1 MNNSGNNS
9 PLQRVGVLGGGAWGT
24 ALAQVAASAGRDVT
38 LWAFE
43 PELVEAINSAHANT
57 LYLPGITLSP
67 TVTAVNALEAL
78 AHCDVIL
85 AVAPAQHL
93 RGTLRRLAPAL
104 DPKTPIVLCAKGIEQ
119 TSLSLMSDVLAAEAP
134 REAAAVL
141 SGPGFAG
148 DVARGK
154 PTATTI
160 ACPDPALG
168 QRLVKAL
175 GVATFR
181 PYLSDDLVGAQIGG
195 AAKNVIAVACGIAE
209 GRGLGEGARAALIT
223 RGFAEMTRLG
233 LALGAKAETLN
244 GLCGLGDL
252 VLTCVSR
259 TSRNFS
265 FGAELGEGK
274 SPAEILASRRSVAEG
289 VATAPAVVALAA
301 KHGVEM
307 PISAAVDAV
316 LTGKASVDD
325 AIVALLSRPFR
336 PEGR

>member
-1 MNNSGNNS
+1 MNDSAIDS
-9 PLQRVGVLGGGAWGT
+9 PLQRVGVLGAGAWGT
-24 ALAQVAASAGRDVT
+24 ALAQVAASAGRAVT
-38 LWAFE
+38 IWAY
-43 PELVEAINSAHANT
+43 EAEVVSSINQNRLNG
-57 LYLPGITLSP
+57 LYLPGVELNQAIAATS
-67 TVTAVNALEAL
+67 ALDAL
-78 AHCDVIL
+78 AACDVVL

-93 RGTLRRLAPAL
+93 RATLRKLAPAL
-104 DPKTPIVLCAKGIEQ
+104 NPKTPIVLCAKGIEQ
-119 TSLSLMSDVLAAEAP
+119 STLSLTSDVLAAEAP
-134 REAAAVL
+134 RAIGAVL

-160 ACPDPALG
+160 ACADPALG
-168 QRLVKAL
+168 QRLVKTL
-175 GVATFR
+175 GIATFR

-195 AAKNVIAVACGIAE
+195 AVKNVIALACGIAE
-209 GRGLGEGARAALIT
+209 GRSLGEGARAALIT

-289 VATAPAVVALAA
+289 VATAPALVALAA
-301 KHGVEM
+301 KHDVEM

-316 LTGKASVDD
+316 LSGRASVDE